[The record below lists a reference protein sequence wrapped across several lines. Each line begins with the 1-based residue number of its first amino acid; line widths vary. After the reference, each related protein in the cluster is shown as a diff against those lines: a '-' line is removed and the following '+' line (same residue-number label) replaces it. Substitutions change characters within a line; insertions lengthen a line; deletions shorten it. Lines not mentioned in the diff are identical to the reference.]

1 MARSRLARLMVVI
14 PIRGLEEAKSRLGQA
29 LDAEERRDLVTRL
42 LRPDDRR
49 GPRRPAGID
58 SARSW

>member
-1 MARSRLARLMVVI
+1 MVDPQPPTDEAAPRLMVVI

-42 LRPDDRR
+42 L
-49 GPRRPAGID
+49 
-58 SARSW
+58 